1 MMIVMSMTCKFCMSA
16 RQDSADGLIILSR
29 LFQLFLMYI
38 YVTMSSFFFFGCC
51 CVQLSYSLN
60 HINRK
65 LITESKTSI
74 NSRIVVVGASD
85 VGISFLETLV
95 FW

>member
-1 MMIVMSMTCKFCMSA
+1 MLGFFNAFLCNFTCV
-16 RQDSADGLIILSR
+16 L
-29 LFQLFLMYI
+29 
-38 YVTMSSFFFFGCC
+38 
-51 CVQLSYSLN
+51 QLSYSLN

-65 LITESKTSI
+65 LVLESKASI
-74 NSRIVVVGASD
+74 NTRIVVVGASD

>member
-1 MMIVMSMTCKFCMSA
+1 M
-16 RQDSADGLIILSR
+16 ILSR
-29 LFQLFLMYI
+29 LLLFFNAFLCNCLY
-38 YVTMSSFFFFGCC
+38 FL
-51 CVQLSYSLN
+51 QLSYSLN

-65 LITESKTSI
+65 LLLESRAAI
-74 NSRIVVVGASD
+74 NTRIVVVGASD